1 MRRSSSSSHSWQ
13 SALQKV
19 FRRRSSE
26 SKGKQPALDDDF
38 KIGEHKDGFYKYS
51 QEVLEKKNRKF
62 EPPTMRALDSAE
74 VYDTRAYSTVS
85 STVRVS
91 RVRGSD
97 STETSYASAV
107 SGRNILSWQF
117 AKQSEGKETNIE
129 SADATQRDPH
139 SSLYHRI
146 I

>member
-26 SKGKQPALDDDF
+26 SKGKQPSLDDDF

-51 QEVLEKKNRKF
+51 QEMLEEKKRKF
-62 EPPTMRALDSAE
+62 EPRTMRASDSAE
-74 VYDTRAYSTVS
+74 VYDMRTS
-85 STVRVS
+85 STVKVTYM
-91 RVRGSD
+91 RGSD
-97 STETSYASAV
+97 STEASYASAV
-107 SGRNILSWQF
+107 SGRGILSRQF

-129 SADATQRDPH
+129 SADATDRASH
-139 SSLYHRI
+139 SSLYHRLN
-146 I
+146 